1 MWWRAATTFATIFCK
16 SDQTV
21 LCGGKVSAKFASKS
35 YESARNRTKASL
47 IGRNRKSERKFDIVR
62 KFPNSD
68 GTVQNW
74 REVEQKP
81 DSRVAQIE
89 ANDTWYFRFFNFCL
103 ISFFLFLC
111 QRLNNRGTGS
121 FNVENEKAK
130 LYRGS
135 KDQVSPE
142 NGCCDLG

>member
-103 ISFFLFLC
+103 ISFFCFFVSAWITEALALSTLKTKKQSC
-111 QRLNNRGTGS
+111 IEALKIRWAQRTD
-121 FNVENEKAK
+121 V
-130 LYRGS
+130 
-135 KDQVSPE
+135 VI
-142 NGCCDLG
+142 